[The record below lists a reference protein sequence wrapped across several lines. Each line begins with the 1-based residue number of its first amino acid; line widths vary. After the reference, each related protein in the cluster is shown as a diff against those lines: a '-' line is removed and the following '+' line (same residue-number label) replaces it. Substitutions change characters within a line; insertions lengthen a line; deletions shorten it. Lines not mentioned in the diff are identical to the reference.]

1 MSVILGV
8 IGLLFVAYGGWMGFR
23 LAKLASLAEGPDM
36 LVMYFGMPGGIVL
49 FGLLLLAAA
58 EALRLLRRIGE
69 KLDRLAAHP

>member
-1 MSVILGV
+1 
-8 IGLLFVAYGGWMGFR
+8 
-23 LAKLASLAEGPDM
+23 M